1 MSTQEN
7 SIDFLAVGDTVI
19 DAFIKLKQANI
30 VGEPDSKDFA
40 ICLPFAD
47 KVPYEEVYV
56 LPAVGNAPNAAVSAA
71 RLGLKSGLVS
81 NIGDDAQGVEC
92 LDSFKKDGVDT
103 AFIKINA
110 GMKTN
115 YHYVLWY
122 GADRTILIKHEI
134 YQYSLPEINKPKWI
148 YFSSVNETAF
158 PFHYEIADYVEANPE
173 TKLAFQPGKFEIK
186 LGKEKLERLYK
197 NSAVFFCNVEEARKI
212 LSLDDAEIKDL
223 LKGVHELGP
232 KIVVI
237 TDGPKGAYAYDG
249 TDFIFMPLY
258 PDPKPPYER
267 TGAGDA
273 FASTFVSALIL
284 GKDMSE
290 ALAWAGINS
299 MSVVGEVGAQKGLLR
314 KDRLEEYLKNAPA
327 EYKAT
332 KI

>member
-19 DAFIKLKQANI
+19 DAFIKLKQATI

-56 LPAVGNAPNAAVSAA
+56 LPAVGNAPNAAVSAS

-81 NIGDDAQGVEC
+81 NIGDDSQGVEC

-103 AFIKINA
+103 SFIKINP

-134 YQYSLPEINKPKWI
+134 YQYSLPQINKPKWI

-223 LKGVHELGP
+223 LKGMHELGP

-249 TDFIFMPLY
+249 TDFVFMPLY

-273 FASTFVSALIL
+273 FASTFVGALIL

-299 MSVVGEVGAQKGLLR
+299 MSVVGEVGAQKGLLT
-314 KDRLEEYLKNAPA
+314 KDKLEEYLKNAPA